1 MTKKRYNT
9 VSIRQ
14 IQSARAR
21 QRRGA
26 FKRVPTRREDLC
38 LTARAHRMRRIRIVR
53 EINIT
58 HTHISETTRE
68 NTQRINTHARA
79 QSTPRASRVE
89 FKFFKP
95 IVVES
100 RTNFL
105 PILAVIKR
113 NRAAKELILRTK
125 TSSISSS
132 NASTP
137 IRVASPASSSRTPI
151 IIIDVRKFKFKN
163 APLPESIHPWRFVAS
178 GRQFSYHS
186 HTASVRISMHIFHH
200 AYRAH
205 TSRTRISQRTHRTPP
220 AVAPRAAP
228 MPMMRAPHTP

>member
-1 MTKKRYNT
+1 MTKKKRYNT

-21 QRRGA
+21 ASAEARSNA
-26 FKRVPTRREDLC
+26 SPPDAKTVVLDV
-38 LTARAHRMRRIRIVR
+38 ARASHASHTNSSRDQYHAYTHRR
-53 EINIT
+53 N
-58 HTHISETTRE
+58 HTRE
-68 NTQRINTHARA
+68 HAAHEHTRARA
-79 QSTPRASRVE
+79 INARASRE
-89 FKFFKP
+89 KFKFFKP
-95 IVVES
+95 IAVES

-137 IRVASPASSSRTPI
+137 IHVASHSVVAHTNHHHRP
-151 IIIDVRKFKFKN
+151 RKFKFKN

-186 HTASVRISMHIFHH
+186 HAPSVRISMHIFHRPH
-200 AYRAH
+200 RARATRAH
-205 TSRTRISQRTHRTPP
+205 IARRTHRNPP

-228 MPMMRAPHTP
+228 HARR

>member
-1 MTKKRYNT
+1 MTKRNDTTRSVFDKSR
-9 VSIRQ
+9 SR
-14 IQSARAR
+14 ARAPAPR
-21 QRRGA
+21 RVQTRPHPTQRL
-26 FKRVPTRREDLC
+26 VLDV
-38 LTARAHRMRRIRIVR
+38 ARASHASHTNSSRDQYHAYTHRR
-53 EINIT
+53 N
-58 HTHISETTRE
+58 HTRE
-68 NTQRINTHARA
+68 HAAHEHTRARA
-79 QSTPRASRVE
+79 INPRASRVE

-95 IVVES
+95 IAVES

-113 NRAAKELILRTK
+113 NRAAKELILRKK

-137 IRVASPASSSRTPI
+137 IHVASHSVVAHTNHHQRP
-151 IIIDVRKFKFKN
+151 RKFKFKN

-186 HTASVRISMHIFHH
+186 HAPSVRISMHIFHH
-200 AYRAH
+200 PHRARATRAH
-205 TSRTRISQRTHRTPP
+205 IARRTHRTPP

-228 MPMMRAPHTP
+228 MTRAPHTRR